1 MFFKSPIFRFFLHVI
16 FLIGN
21 RHRSA
26 SRITDSK
33 SHERKE
39 FIRRNFANA
48 SSTLRSIVRK

>member
-1 MFFKSPIFRFFLHVI
+1 MFFKSSIFRFFLHVI

>member
-1 MFFKSPIFRFFLHVI
+1 MFFKSSIFRFLHVI

-21 RHRSA
+21 KHRSA

-48 SSTLRSIVRK
+48 SSTHFDR